1 LFSFYYFSHISSD
14 ECGNAGKLE
23 WQHKCVSGFWECG
36 ANEAPVWG
44 RKLQDSPSRS
54 SDRIA
59 AMMG

>member
-1 LFSFYYFSHISSD
+1 VAAAPVPAPNMAFAFDDSTLS
-14 ECGNAGKLE
+14 L
-23 WQHKCVSGFWECG
+23 G

-54 SDRIA
+54 SGRIA